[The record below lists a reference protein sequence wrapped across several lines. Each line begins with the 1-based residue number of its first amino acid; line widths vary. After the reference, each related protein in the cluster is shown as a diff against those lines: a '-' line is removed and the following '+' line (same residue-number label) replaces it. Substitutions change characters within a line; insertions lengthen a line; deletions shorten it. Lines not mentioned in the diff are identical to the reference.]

1 MTTRDFDVVIKPE
14 SGGVRVDWTSVIRR
28 GGDPLNPR
36 VRRKESSKSLRST
49 DTPNVFHGSKSG
61 NPLEGKEL
69 CWAQS
74 LVPAGVK
81 AFGYELDILVI
92 PLFVNR
98 DQMLQRP
105 VESTPRQRKFSH

>member
-28 GGDPLNPR
+28 GGDPLNPG
-36 VRRKESSKSLRST
+36 VRRKKISKSLRST
-49 DTPNVFHGSKSG
+49 NTPNVFHGWKSG

-74 LVPAGVK
+74 LVPAGVE
-81 AFGYELDILVI
+81 AFGNELDILNI

-98 DQMLQRP
+98 EQMLQRP
-105 VESTPRQRKFSH
+105 VEASPRQRKFSH